1 MNKRK
6 CICLTVGILAL
17 FGLTQAI
24 AAYEADVYDPEYEVE
39 IQANAEAVPT
49 VWEEKEPN
57 IVDTLNP
64 APPPPPSRWT
74 EDDVTTLA
82 RMVWGEGRGV
92 SRNEQKLIVWTV
104 LNRLDNGR
112 YGSSIRQV
120 VTARGQ
126 FVGYRS
132 GHPVTDAIREMV
144 IDVLEAWDR
153 GEAAKVYPPFA
164 RDANYLYFHGDGRHN
179 WFRARYRG

>member
-1 MNKRK
+1 MNRVK
-6 CICLTVGILAL
+6 CICLAAAMLAL
-17 FGLTQAI
+17 FGLTQAA
-24 AAYEADVYDPEYEVE
+24 AAYETNAYGAGHEAE
-39 IQANAEAVPT
+39 ILSV
-49 VWEEKEPN
+49 VWEEKAPN
-57 IVDTLNP
+57 IVDKLNP
-64 APPPPPSRWT
+64 VPPRRWT
-74 EDDVTTLA
+74 EQDVTTLA

-112 YGSSIRQV
+112 YGNSIRQI

-132 GHPVTDAIREMV
+132 GHPVTDAIRGMV

-153 GEAAKVYPPFA
+153 GEEAKIYPPFA
-164 RDANYLYFHGDGRHN
+164 RYANYLYFHGDGRHN

>member
-6 CICLTVGILAL
+6 CICLAAGILAL
-17 FGLTQAI
+17 LGLGQAG
-24 AAYEADVYDPEYEVE
+24 AAYEIDACAPAYE
-39 IQANAEAVPT
+39 AEAEDKAEIMSVI
-49 VWEEKEPN
+49 WEDKAPD
-57 IVDTLNP
+57 IVDKLNP
-64 APPPPPSRWT
+64 APPSPQRWT
-74 EDDVTTLA
+74 DQDVTTLA

-112 YGSSIRQV
+112 YGSTIRQI

-144 IDVLEAWDR
+144 IYVLEAWDR
-153 GEAAKVYPPFA
+153 GETAKVYPPFA
-164 RDANYLYFHGDGRHN
+164 RDSNYLYFHGDGRHN
-179 WFRARYRG
+179 WFRTRYRG

>member
-1 MNKRK
+1 MNKLK
-6 CICLTVGILAL
+6 CICLAVGTFALLGLA
-17 FGLTQAI
+17 QVS
-24 AAYEADVYDPEYEVE
+24 AAYEVDACEVE
-39 IQANAEAVPT
+39 HEIET
-49 VWEEKEPN
+49 MSIVWEEKAPD
-57 IVDTLNP
+57 IMDTLEP
-64 APPPPPSRWT
+64 APPPPRRWT
-74 EDDVTTLA
+74 DQDVTTLS

-92 SRNEQKLIVWTV
+92 SRNEQMLIVWTV

-112 YGSSIRQV
+112 YGSSIRQI

-132 GHPVTDAIREMV
+132 GFPVTDAIREVV
-144 IDVLEAWDR
+144 IYVLEAWDR

-164 RDANYLYFHGDGRHN
+164 RDSNYLYFRGDGRHN

>member
-6 CICLTVGILAL
+6 YLCLILGILLL
-17 FGLTQAI
+17 FGLAQTGLAREI
-24 AAYEADVYDPEYEVE
+24 ETYETEE
-39 IQANAEAVPT
+39 INPIS
-49 VWEEKEPN
+49 WGEKASS
-57 IVDTLNP
+57 IVDRLSA
-64 APPPPPSRWT
+64 APPQPSRRWT
-74 EDDVTTLA
+74 DQDVVTLA

-112 YGSSIRQV
+112 YGGSIRQI

-132 GHPVTDAIREMV
+132 SHPVTEAIRYMV
-144 IDVLEAWDR
+144 VDVLEAWDR
-153 GEAAKVYPPFA
+153 GEQAKVYPPFA
-164 RDANYLYFHGDGRHN
+164 RVANYLYFHGDGRHN
-179 WFRARYRG
+179 WFRPSFRR